1 MRPKQFSCKQVSK
14 FFKDLDD
21 YLKTNSV
28 SFFKKLFR
36 RSTNKAIQN
45 NPEKAIIDW
54 LISYAQKEIVVWFVD
69 NYDLANQMTI
79 SSCISDFNDHPKEI
93 PFADYL
99 TMLYKKIASKSDHKK
114 VTWLTVM
121 TGRTIT
127 YRCDPLNTSI
137 TQKESLLNAFAT
149 GQIQAYLKAIN
160 LITTYEK
167 NQKKIDKTAFSI
179 FKLTRGNPL
188 MVYLCANLIATAIR
202 KEIKSLSIDQ
212 LWEKEISNFRDNV
225 NTGFHY
231 FVSNRL
237 VQRMENNQRIVNRL
251 WRLAIPYQLI
261 PCKNIKHFNEFQQ
274 ILFPQSQP
282 VNDSVNPFDQLCYAG
297 ILQWDGNINHAHQF
311 HGITHYSLSNYAL
324 TYVDEDELIDLH
336 QNLEKFYTNLDI
348 KEAAHYHRLCGQDRH
363 IFKDCGITPETYWE
377 LTTASVVLDD
387 HHKARYCFEKLPNK
401 SELQRRIKALI
412 KDRDKLGMDRLCGD
426 ATYFLCQ
433 KRKKGEFSGHH
444 LDKHTLQQFIDEAPH
459 ISDFF
464 FLMAIDET
472 DITKKYELLRTIT
485 KEKNPTHAHAWWELG
500 LLDLRNNQRKAAKQ
514 SFENAIQYGI
524 KGFYDCF
531 AKAYLMW
538 MEANHHEANLFFRQA
553 YDINPTFPGLR
564 EDFITLLI
572 FLEVYQEVQKIYQQ
586 VNDISA
592 REQFLLLETQYRQS
606 NISDFKNMMETVS
619 IDKFDSWEQ
628 EKMNQYLC
636 SDCEAE
642 NDHSIEAES
651 SMIMK
656 HIDDEM
662 DNSVSEYDE
671 NEDRKHELLSRKII
685 EREPNSCIGWSFL
698 ATALSKQG
706 KYEEAE
712 VAQRKA
718 IEFKPAW
725 SHLGAILH
733 GQGKYE
739 EAKAAQ
745 RKDDYYA
752 WSKLGETLHYQG
764 KYEESEATQRK
775 AIVFKPDD
783 YIAWHNLAATCQK
796 NGAAELAQGYLQIES
811 ALLHTS
817 TNRGN
822 EDDWFLVA
830 SAVWADH
837 QHWEKAEKCLQNV
850 FEQNPEHVDALT
862 LAAEVAFELDKIEE
876 TKNYLDQ
883 LDTIAPGH
891 IPAYFARTQLL
902 KRQGKTE
909 EARKMLREY
918 YDTLDF
924 NDDTDQMRLRE
935 LFEDLNDA
943 DYAIQCCIQAGI
955 NSSSSD
961 MEPDYHHARILW
973 ELKQDLFQCQEYLER
988 LSHSKK
994 DFSPQL
1000 YILQAELALHTG
1012 DFMACRNLL
1021 AQAKEHPDYIYL
1033 WEKERNKW
1041 KAIYDSCL

>member
-1 MRPKQFSCKQVSK
+1 
-14 FFKDLDD
+14 
-21 YLKTNSV
+21 
-28 SFFKKLFR
+28 
-36 RSTNKAIQN
+36 
-45 NPEKAIIDW
+45 
-54 LISYAQKEIVVWFVD
+54 
-69 NYDLANQMTI
+69 
-79 SSCISDFNDHPKEI
+79 
-93 PFADYL
+93 
-99 TMLYKKIASKSDHKK
+99 
-114 VTWLTVM
+114 M

-127 YRCDPLNTSI
+127 YRCDPLNTSF
-137 TQKESLLNAFAT
+137 TQKESLLNALDT
-149 GQIQAYLKAIN
+149 GQIQAYLKAIV
-160 LITTYEK
+160 LITTYEQDQ
-167 NQKKIDKTAFSI
+167 NKIDKTAFSI

-188 MVYLCANLIATAIR
+188 MVYLCVNLIATAIR
-202 KEIKSLSIDQ
+202 KEKKSLSIDQ

-311 HGITHYSLSNYAL
+311 HSITHYALSNYVM

-348 KEAAHYHRLCGQDRH
+348 KEAAQYHRLCGQDRH
-363 IFKDCGITPETYWE
+363 IFKDCGIKPETYWE

-387 HHKARYCFEKLPNK
+387 HQKARYCFEKLPNK

-444 LDKHTLQQFIDEAPH
+444 LDKQTLQQFIDEAPH

-472 DITKKYELLRTIT
+472 DITQKYELLRTVT
-485 KEKNPTHAHAWWELG
+485 KEKNPTHAHAWWELAI
-500 LLDLRNNQRKAAKQ
+500 LDLRNNQRKAAKQ

-531 AKAYLMW
+531 AKAHLMW

-564 EDFITLLI
+564 EDFIILLI
-572 FLEVYQEVQKIYQQ
+572 FLEAYQEVQKIFQQ
-586 VNDISA
+586 INDISA

-619 IDKFDSWEQ
+619 IEKFDSWEQ
-628 EKMNQYLC
+628 KKMNQYLS
-636 SDCEAE
+636 SDCETE
-642 NDHSIEAES
+642 DDHSIEAEPL
-651 SMIMK
+651 MFMK

-662 DNSVSEYDE
+662 DKSVSEYDE
-671 NEDRKHELLSRKII
+671 NDEKKVELESRKII
-685 EREPNSCIGWSFL
+685 EKEPDNYIAWYNLGV
-698 ATALSKQG
+698 ALEHQGKYEDAEAAIRKAIEFKPDFYLVWYSLSVALGMQG
-706 KYEEAE
+706 KYEETEAATRKALEFKQDYYLAWYNLGVALEYQGKYEDAE
-712 VAQRKA
+712 EAQRKA
-718 IEFKPAW
+718 IEFKSNYYHAWCHLGVELSYQGKYKDAEAALRKAIEFKPDFNIAW
-725 SHLGAILH
+725 SNLSVALSFQGKIGEAEAAQRKVIEFKTDDYKAWSNFSLILSD
-733 GQGKYE
+733 QGKYE
-739 EAKAAQ
+739 DANAA
-745 RKDDYYA
+745 
-752 WSKLGETLHYQG
+752 L
-764 KYEESEATQRK
+764 RK
-775 AIVFKPDD
+775 AIEFKPDFN
-783 YIAWHNLAATCQK
+783 IAWHNLAAICQK
-796 NGAAELAQGYLQIES
+796 SGAIELAQGYLQIES

-817 TNRGN
+817 TNRAN

-883 LDTIAPGH
+883 LETIAPGH

-902 KRQGKTE
+902 KSQGKTE

-918 YDTLDF
+918 YDTLVFD
-924 NDDTDQMRLRE
+924 DDTDQMRLRE

-1000 YILQAELALHTG
+1000 YILQAELAMHTG
-1012 DFMACRNLL
+1012 AFMACRRLL